1 MSASNDGRRGRR
13 RDGSGGNTGDR
24 EDARGSHE
32 GRPLPQLPPGGARG
46 TALGRHAA
54 QGSAAARVLG
64 QVPGGATPLD
74 RDDASSDL
82 QRYWQIVKN
91 HRALVLGVFA
101 AVVTGVTIGTF
112 LQDPVY
118 RASGTIEVRKQGGD
132 VLPVEALFE
141 LARVSDQHLQTQY
154 GVLRSPAL
162 ARRVIAQLN
171 LQEVEEFADAEMEG
185 VVAHFLDNLTVA
197 AIDDSRLIQ
206 VSFESKDPE
215 LAAQVVNAVFD
226 AYMMLRADAHQATV
240 AKLGDQADSV
250 RRQLTDSEQRLQAFV
265 RDNELFLAETSDQ
278 GEGSLLDDRLR
289 QLQGELTQA
298 EAEHF
303 AAQAR
308 YSEFAR
314 RGSVQALDSR
324 VIEELTVPL
333 AEMEAEYAKLR
344 ATFTDSFPR
353 VAQLKRQIQSLRSQ
367 VEGERTRMAAQIGG
381 EYRAASARLQMLRES
396 FAEQRALAERLGSQ
410 SGEYSV
416 LKRDAEGHEELY
428 ALLRQKE
435 KEADVSAAL
444 AMTEVG
450 VIDAAV
456 APPSPVRPSPTKNIP
471 LGLFAGL
478 LLGLCAAF
486 VREYTDS
493 KVRRIEEL
501 DGIEV
506 PILALIPSARSEVG
520 LIRTAATATS
530 AGVNGL
536 RPRLPSFFGGESGT
550 WVRIDSDDWRKSAL
564 AEGFSNLRTSVLF
577 SAAAGTATRS
587 LLVTSVQAG
596 EGKTMVSMNLAIS
609 LARLGRRVLLV
620 DADLRRPSVHRA
632 FGVIDAHGLSESLAG
647 EEDWRDVVKD
657 VGVPN
662 LAVITAGAP
671 ADAPAE
677 LLSSER
683 MRAFVQEAQSEH
695 DFVVIDSP
703 ALLVNVADA
712 RILSSY
718 ADGIV
723 MVVRGGVT
731 PREVLRRLLGHM
743 PNVVGVVL
751 NDLGS
756 SHLPGYYQDYRA
768 PVTDADLH
776 GLASHDAQ
784 TRVAREG

>member
-1 MSASNDGRRGRR
+1 LG
-13 RDGSGGNTGDR
+13 
-24 EDARGSHE
+24 
-32 GRPLPQLPPGGARG
+32 QLPGSSAPPETPDPG
-46 TALGRHAA
+46 T
-54 QGSAAARVLG
+54 
-64 QVPGGATPLD
+64 
-74 RDDASSDL
+74 DL
-82 QRYWQIVKN
+82 QRYWQIIKN
-91 HRALVLGVFA
+91 HRGLVMGVFA

-118 RASGTIEVRKQGGD
+118 RASGTIEVRKQAGD

-162 ARRVIAQLN
+162 ARRVITMLD
-171 LQEVEEFADAEMEG
+171 LQDVEELAHPEMEA
-185 VVAHFLDNLTVA
+185 VVGHFLDNLRVA
-197 AIDDSRLIQ
+197 PIDDSRLIQ
-206 VSFESKDPE
+206 VSFESKDPV
-215 LAAQVVNAVFD
+215 LAARVVNAVFD
-226 AYMMLRADAHQATV
+226 AYMTLRADAHQATV
-240 AKLGDQADSV
+240 AKLADQADSV
-250 RRQLTDSEQRLQAFV
+250 RRQLTASEQRLQAFV
-265 RDNELFLAETSDQ
+265 RENELFLTETSDQ
-278 GEGSLLDDRLR
+278 GRGSLLDDRLR
-289 QLQGELTQA
+289 QLQEELTQA

-308 YSEFAR
+308 HSEFAR
-314 RGSVQALDSR
+314 SGSVQALDSR
-324 VIEELTVPL
+324 VIESLTVPL

-353 VAQLKRQIQSLRSQ
+353 VAQLKRQILALREQ
-367 VEGERTRMAAQIGG
+367 VEGERTRMASQISG
-381 EYRAASARLQMLRES
+381 EYRAAERRLGMLRES
-396 FAEQRALAERLGSQ
+396 FAEQRALAERLSEQ

-416 LKRDAEGHEELY
+416 LRRDAEGHEELY

-444 AMTEVG
+444 ALTEVG
-450 VIDAAV
+450 VIDPAV
-456 APPSPVRPSPTKNIP
+456 APASPVRPSPAKNIP
-471 LGLFAGL
+471 LGVFAGL

-493 KVRRIEEL
+493 KVRRVEEL

-506 PILALIPSARSEVG
+506 PILALIPSARAEAA
-520 LIRTAATATS
+520 LIRTAAGPAR
-530 AGVNGL
+530 AGGGGL
-536 RPRLPSFFGGESGT
+536 RPRFPSLLGGSGHA
-550 WVRIDSDDWRKSAL
+550 WVRIDSEDWRRSAL

-577 SAAAGTATRS
+577 SAAADTASRS
-587 LLVTSVQAG
+587 LQVTSVQAG

-620 DADLRRPSVHRA
+620 DADMRRPSVHRA
-632 FGVIDAHGLSESLAG
+632 FGVIDALGLAEYLAG
-647 EEDWRDVVKD
+647 GEEWRAVTKD

-662 LAVITAGAP
+662 LGVITAGAP
-671 ADAPAE
+671 AEAPAE

-683 MRAFVQEAQSEH
+683 MRELVRVAQAEY

-718 ADGIV
+718 TDGIV

-731 PREVLRRLLGHM
+731 PRDVLRRLLGHM

-751 NDLGS
+751 NDLEA
-756 SHLPGYYQDYRA
+756 SHLPGYYQDYRSPVAMAGAAGEDHASDGGA
-768 PVTDADLH
+768 PR
-776 GLASHDAQ
+776 
-784 TRVAREG
+784 RVAREG